1 MGEGFVRPQQELTKQ
16 QMIAENAKR
25 RHITTR
31 HQQQQHH
38 HSKVDKHSVVPN
50 SHQAATTSTITKE
63 QVAELLASKH
73 AQITS
78 PLEPQKTQLKKNGQA
93 QITREEVNGSYSL
106 ISILEIF

>member
-50 SHQAATTSTITKE
+50 SHQAITKE

-93 QITREEVNGSYSL
+93 QITREQVNGSYSL

>member
-31 HQQQQHH
+31 HQQQHH

-50 SHQAATTSTITKE
+50 SHQAATISTITKE

-93 QITREEVNGSYSL
+93 QITREQVNGSYSL